1 MRLEEGK
8 GQQEQE
14 IYARFAVSLA
24 KSTNLIFYDAVG
36 ANELFGD
43 FLGEL
48 EMTLSEIIEC
58 IQFVGRGVT
67 IPMKTFAF
75 NSRSQL
81 ANCRTHEHH
90 LAVYEGNSEIYKCV
104 EDQY

>member
-1 MRLEEGK
+1 
-8 GQQEQE
+8 
-14 IYARFAVSLA
+14 
-24 KSTNLIFYDAVG
+24 VG

-43 FLGEL
+43 FLGDL
-48 EMTLSEIIEC
+48 EMTLSELIEC

-67 IPMKTFAF
+67 VPMKTFSF

-81 ANCRTHEHH
+81 ANCRTYEHH
-90 LAVYEGNSEIYKCV
+90 LAIYEGNSEVYKCV